1 MEIPASF
8 QTAIASKFYTDT
20 ITPMAQVEKL
30 DAEGGAQRVATTAGE
45 PVPANAQPID
55 AELRKALIGDTTE
68 AEYKITTPPNV
79 PVEKG
84 ALIEYA
90 GEIHKV
96 VDFKKYD
103 SHAELLT
110 RRWTLP

>member
-1 MEIPASF
+1 VEIPASF
-8 QTAIASKFYTDT
+8 QTAIAKAFYTET
-20 ITPMAQVEKL
+20 ITPMAQEEQL

-55 AELRKALIGDTTE
+55 AELRKALLGDAAE
-68 AEYKITTPPNV
+68 ADYKITTPPGV

-84 ALIEYA
+84 ALIQY
-90 GEIHKV
+90 GGKIHKV
-96 VDFKKYD
+96 VDFKQYD

-110 RRWTLP
+110 RIWTAP

>member
-8 QTAIASKFYTDT
+8 QTAIANRFYTDT
-20 ITPMAQVEKL
+20 ITPMAQTTQL
-30 DAEGGAQRVATTAGE
+30 DAEGGAQRVTTTAGD

-55 AELRKALIGDTTE
+55 AELRKSLLGDATE

-79 PVEKG
+79 PIEKG
-84 ALIEYA
+84 SLIQYA
-90 GEIHKV
+90 GATHKV
-96 VDFKKYD
+96 VDFKNYD

-110 RRWTLP
+110 RRWTAP

>member
-45 PVPANAQPID
+45 PVLANAQPID

-68 AEYKITTPPNV
+68 AEFKITTPPNV
-79 PVEKG
+79 PVDKG
-84 ALIEYA
+84 ALMEYA
-90 GEIHKV
+90 GGIHKV

-110 RRWTLP
+110 RKWTLP